1 MNENIIIGSSPT
13 VQLRRLLWVGP
24 LAFLASVLGVLIVRV
39 IAVAILQPDPIP
51 LSLGWIIPIVST
63 FVFVTGAVLVFAL
76 VSRFAANPI
85 RTYQIIALV
94 FLFLS
99 FLPDIAYP
107 QSHMRGANWP
117 NAVALM
123 GMHVVAWGI
132 CVSMLSKLSLENT
145 NL

>member
-76 VSRFAANPI
+76 VSRFAADPI
-85 RTYQIIALV
+85 RTYQTIAFIVLLLSFVPDVVFVQVHFLNSTWPITIALMV
-94 FLFLS
+94 
-99 FLPDIAYP
+99 
-107 QSHMRGANWP
+107 
-117 NAVALM
+117 
-123 GMHVVAWGI
+123 MHVVVWGI
-132 CVSMLSKLSLENT
+132 CVVMLSKLSIET
-145 NL
+145 K